1 MKLVVGILGVTVGL
15 IVSFVTFMVGGSFG
29 YTMAK
34 EKMREDERRA
44 AGN

>member
-15 IVSFVTFMVGGSFG
+15 IVGFVTFMVGGAFG

-34 EKMREDERRA
+34 EKQETENKED
-44 AGN
+44 